1 MEKQGKR
8 KPLILIPLLKLVV
21 CFLIT
26 DNIVSTEKFF
36 AHDTS
41 MFSAVN
47 DVNISL
53 DKLNKNLHKISEWVY
68 K

>member
-8 KPLILIPLLKLVV
+8 KPLILIPLLKLVMF
-21 CFLIT
+21 FLIT
-26 DNIVSTEKFF
+26 DNIASIEKFF

-41 MFSAVN
+41 IFSAVN
-47 DVNISL
+47 DANISL